1 MHDQQPEPTEEEQE
15 QAPARLE
22 EEEAMRGTGHE
33 NPDGVPE
40 EPEE

>member
-1 MHDQQPEPTEEEQE
+1 MHDQQPEPIEAEQE
-15 QAPARLE
+15 QAPERLE

-40 EPEE
+40 ESEE